1 MRGGPE
7 QAAPFAVAF
16 AAAVGISFGYY
27 PPRKAAQLEPVEA
40 RPRGELLRAGRQEI
54 TRTLAAPDKTAG
66 AGRGIYHAVACGICL
81 SVFFLN
87 VKADIHC
94 AAPLPHMAFTN
105 ARVPPRPGVSFA
117 WQRRAGRFSFAWQRR
132 A

>member
-54 TRTLAAPDKTAG
+54 TRLLAAPDKTAG

-81 SVFFLN
+81 SVFFPE
-87 VKADIHC
+87 C
-94 AAPLPHMAFTN
+94 EGGYPLCGSPSALAFTN
-105 ARVPPRPGVSFA
+105 ARVPPRPGASFA

>member
-54 TRTLAAPDKTAG
+54 TRLWQPQTTP
-66 AGRGIYHAVACGICL
+66 RGPVEVSIM
-81 SVFFLN
+81 
-87 VKADIHC
+87 
-94 AAPLPHMAFTN
+94 PLPLRAAF
-105 ARVPPRPGVSFA
+105 V
-117 WQRRAGRFSFAWQRR
+117 
-132 A
+132 